1 MSYREMRTFTE
12 MMCTLGFTRNI
23 SMENFRTPN
32 FPLVAE
38 ILSWLVARYDS
49 HADLPQCLDTEQ
61 DRVIFIKTAAHFMAT
76 RACIRLNTKKLYQ
89 ANGFA
94 VKELMKIAKVLYSAM
109 CKNDKTDDNEASELC
124 VTELFDISKK
134 KQLQEGR
141 SLSSQL
147 ASIGASLHTLLGREV
162 GLREARDGSIRRQLD
177 SAWVEQCVADARD
190 ALHGQVE
197 KTEAALV
204 NVAADEATLDGK
216 IEKKRSE
223 LDRNRK
229 RLATLQSVR
238 PAYMEEYEQLEE
250 ELSSLYSF
258 YLTRFRNLAFLE
270 NQYEELMRV
279 GASQGEDGETT
290 LKTIAEQLKLNSKCS
305 PDDLVSKLGTHG
317 GMNESTEPQ
326 SKRQNG
332 RGVADTAGDDRLD
345 EDDDDEVEDGLIDGQ
360 EEEDDDAEDDD
371 DDDDDS
377 EDDDAVDS
385 SGPLER
391 KHDERIG
398 RNQLVPGWSPS
409 RQRIPGASY
418 HGRPSRNYPDNVRV
432 VDKSDLQNS
441 ALGRNNVQ
449 KDRKIVTGAPAR
461 STHLIESAN
470 ENRLSNEEEEED
482 DEDEDEGDEDV
493 TDGLIDEFTRNNT
506 LSNELGTTKIQPG
519 KELSRTTSKNPG
531 LGLAKGVEDEEDD
544 DF

>member
-12 MMCTLGFTRNI
+12 MMRTLGFNRNI

-38 ILSWLVARYDS
+38 ILTWLVARYDS
-49 HADLPQCLDTEQ
+49 HADLPQCFDTEQ
-61 DRVIFIKTAAHFMAT
+61 DRVIFIKTVAHFMAT

-94 VKELMKIAKVLYSAM
+94 VKELMKITRVLYSAI
-109 CKNDKTDDNEASELC
+109 CKSGKTEENEASELC
-124 VTELFDISKK
+124 VMELFDISKARLSPTTVFFLMLKCRFFPFTTYLEYYASSSVSPTYSLFQK
-134 KQLQEGR
+134 KQLQESR

-147 ASIGASLHTLLGREV
+147 ASIGASLHTLLGREI
-162 GLREARDGSIRRQLD
+162 GLREARDRSIRRQLD

-197 KTEAALV
+197 KTETALV

-250 ELSSLYSF
+250 ELSSLYSS

-279 GASQGEDGETT
+279 GASQVEDGETT
-290 LKTIAEQLKLNSKCS
+290 LKTIAEQLKLSSQSS
-305 PDDLVSKLGTHG
+305 PDDLDGKLGTHG
-317 GMNESTEPQ
+317 RMNEFTKPQ
-326 SKRQNG
+326 SKRRSG
-332 RGVADTAGDDRLD
+332 RCVVDTVDDDGLD
-345 EDDDDEVEDGLIDGQ
+345 ENEDEAEDGLINGQ
-360 EEEDDDAEDDD
+360 EEEDDAEDDD
-371 DDDDDS
+371 EEEEDEEDES
-377 EDDDAVDS
+377 EDDDAVNDS
-385 SGPLER
+385 SLLEGKR
-391 KHDERIG
+391 DERVG

-409 RQRIPGASY
+409 RQRISGASY
-418 HGRPSRNYPDNVRV
+418 HGRPTRNYPDNVRV
-432 VDKSDLQNS
+432 VNRSDLQS
-441 ALGRNNVQ
+441 GSLIKNNVE
-449 KDRKIVTGAPAR
+449 KDRKMAMDTPAR
-461 STHLIESAN
+461 SKDLIESAG
-470 ENRLSNEEEEED
+470 EVSSSIL
-482 DEDEDEGDEDV
+482 
-493 TDGLIDEFTRNNT
+493 
-506 LSNELGTTKIQPG
+506 
-519 KELSRTTSKNPG
+519 
-531 LGLAKGVEDEEDD
+531 VEC
-544 DF
+544 